1 MLKVQAKAAAVARA
15 AALAARQRDEVEKE
29 SQAEQTRLSSLSP
42 NERQAEEEAKREV
55 VQEEHSLARVQQ
67 NMEQQR
73 GTGDLVLLMGES
85 PSADTSINAL
95 ASNLRRSTRSHGPV
109 ILSADEVWR
118 LNAQQ
123 LRESR
128 AQAVSSSK
136 APAQKGKRK
145 RSKNK

>member
-1 MLKVQAKAAAVARA
+1 
-15 AALAARQRDEVEKE
+15 
-29 SQAEQTRLSSLSP
+29 
-42 NERQAEEEAKREV
+42 
-55 VQEEHSLARVQQ
+55 LARVQQ

-73 GTGDLVLLMGES
+73 GTGLVLLMGES